1 MTINLVNRG
10 DGTYAIQIG
19 DKFLVDYKGNL
30 VCTNANVTGT
40 INATSGTIGGCNIN
54 NGVLQV
60 GKANITEIDASS
72 IKSGILD
79 CGQITVSG
87 LTANSIQSGTLG
99 GDVIY
104 AGTISA
110 SNITGGTLQADVIYG
125 GTVYASNIVGGNTGG
140 YIASGAISS
149 ASHSLDEL
157 NVTNLTANSIGCGTT
172 IRVGGV
178 GNNVTIGG
186 AKVSLISGDNTIERT
201 WSEILTGNVKAVF
214 GA

>member
-1 MTINLVNRG
+1 M
-10 DGTYAIQIG
+10 
-19 DKFLVDYKGNL
+19 
-30 VCTNANVTGT
+30 
-40 INATSGTIGGCNIN
+40 
-54 NGVLQV
+54 
-60 GKANITEIDASS
+60 
-72 IKSGILD
+72 
-79 CGQITVSG
+79 
-87 LTANSIQSGTLG
+87 
-99 GDVIY
+99 
-104 AGTISA
+104 
-110 SNITGGTLQADVIYG
+110 
-125 GTVYASNIVGGNTGG
+125 YASNIVGGNTGG